1 MKEKVVI
8 STAEVLRVYR
18 LLEELNRFLH
28 QPMHYDEHPA
38 VVDWLKSGVYEE
50 LSSMYY
56 EIVWGWPPK
65 RRKGE
70 LRSSRVA
77 SWYRGSAPP
86 PPTARRDLR
95 LVPQGL

>member
-1 MKEKVVI
+1 MKEKVEI

-28 QPMHYDEHPA
+28 QPMHYDEHPT

-56 EIVWGWPPK
+56 EIVWGWLPEEEK
-65 RRKGE
+65 RRIE
-70 LRSSRVA
+70 E
-77 SWYRGSAPP
+77 
-86 PPTARRDLR
+86 
-95 LVPQGL
+95 Q

>member
-1 MKEKVVI
+1 MKEKVEI

-28 QPMHYDEHPA
+28 QPTHYDEHPA

-56 EIVWGWPPK
+56 DVVWGWLPEEEK
-65 RRKGE
+65 RKIE
-70 LRSSRVA
+70 E
-77 SWYRGSAPP
+77 
-86 PPTARRDLR
+86 
-95 LVPQGL
+95 